1 MKHSKS
7 LLTASAA
14 LIGMVLVS
22 LPLYAQSLALRVNIP
37 FEFSVGQNTLPAGTY
52 TVEKRGD
59 LLLISDRNGNS
70 ATVLSNA
77 TQNKAYKLESMVVF
91 HRYGDHSFLTEVRWS
106 DSPAARALMET
117 SAERRLAKAITAE
130 PTNVAAISR

>member
-7 LLTASAA
+7 LLTASVA

-22 LPLYAQSLALRVNIP
+22 LPLYAQSLALKVNIP

-91 HRYGDHSFLTEVRWS
+91 HRYGDRRFLSEVRWS
-106 DSPAARALMET
+106 DYRTARGVLMSASERKIASLTPAET
-117 SAERRLAKAITAE
+117 VQLAA
-130 PTNVAAISR
+130 NVR